1 MVINIAHVFNFPI
14 FLFIRFFL
22 TTNEYFVVPFI
33 LLSLTFLGFCNK
45 FCHMRVWKEL
55 FTRVGY
61 CMASYWFFNGIIG
74 IGMLVG

>member
-14 FLFIRFFL
+14 FLFIHLFL

-45 FCHMRVWKEL
+45 FCHMKVWKEFIYKSWIL
-55 FTRVGY
+55 YGKL
-61 CMASYWFFNGIIG
+61 
-74 IGMLVG
+74 LVF